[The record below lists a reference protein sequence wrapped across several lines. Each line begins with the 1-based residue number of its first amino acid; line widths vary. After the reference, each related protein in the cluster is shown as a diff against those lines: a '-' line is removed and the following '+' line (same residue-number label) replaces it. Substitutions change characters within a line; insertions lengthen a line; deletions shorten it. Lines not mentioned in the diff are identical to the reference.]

1 MKCRKHLHYFQ
12 KKNIILTQILCTFDK
27 SFTWQFLSNSL
38 LYASRCYFSSSSVS
52 DPDSKFFIILNR
64 SIMLEY
70 FVLCIKITLVYSF
83 LIYWN
88 ILKIEDLVYF
98 PDYEDWNYTLPTYCF
113 YWNIYKIGKMV
124 HSLFLQDIGIWK
136 IVINQLIIDNINS
149 HEDDGQPLGYLILGE
164 LRSNEP
170 S

>member
-1 MKCRKHLHYFQ
+1 MAPLGHQLRFY
-12 KKNIILTQILCTFDK
+12 NLTSGQADMAWLTLK
-27 SFTWQFLSNSL
+27 SPALG
-38 LYASRCYFSSSSVS
+38 
-52 DPDSKFFIILNR
+52 P
-64 SIMLEY
+64 
-70 FVLCIKITLVYSF
+70 LVYSF

-98 PDYEDWNYTLPTYCF
+98 MDYEDWNYTLPTYCF